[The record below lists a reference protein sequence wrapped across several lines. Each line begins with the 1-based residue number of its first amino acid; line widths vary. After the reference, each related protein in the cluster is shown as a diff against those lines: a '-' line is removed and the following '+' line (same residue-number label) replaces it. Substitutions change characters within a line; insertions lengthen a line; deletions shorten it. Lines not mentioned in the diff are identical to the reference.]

1 MGTQRMAASTNLCP
15 LSGSFS
21 SHLSATQAMAM
32 VVLALAA
39 EVPGMR
45 IAADKASRS
54 A

>member
-1 MGTQRMAASTNLCP
+1 MGTQRMAASTHLCP

-21 SHLSATQAMAM
+21 SHLSATQATAM